1 MNGYVEMASQIDNL
15 KSRIN
20 HMKDTQ
26 KLEMGVYQELLKTIA
41 ELTRKMEELED

>member
-26 KLEMGVYQELLKTIA
+26 TLQMNEYRELLRTIA
-41 ELTRKMEELED
+41 ELTRKMEELEE